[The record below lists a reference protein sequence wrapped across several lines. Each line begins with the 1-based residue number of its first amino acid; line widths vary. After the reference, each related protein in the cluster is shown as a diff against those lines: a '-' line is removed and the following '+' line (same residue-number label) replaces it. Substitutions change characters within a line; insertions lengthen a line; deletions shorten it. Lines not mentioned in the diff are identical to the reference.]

1 ERGRDLHH
9 AAFAAMVCGARGD
22 RHLLWLGLEALW
34 RFSPGADGSQTA
46 ARFCCLFP
54 PGGGSTLGRALHPR
68 AFPLAGQEFLP
79 DPFPET
85 YGPAAVS
92 RLWTSTRAPPG
103 RRELPIAVHIT
114 PPLKHAAL
122 RCDSPPPHQAESPAE
137 YRNQR
142 AILVD

>member
-1 ERGRDLHH
+1 LHH

-22 RHLLWLGLEALW
+22 RRLLWLGLEALW

-46 ARFCCLFP
+46 ACFRCPFP
-54 PGGGSTLGRALHPR
+54 HGGGSPLGSAPHPP
-68 AFPLAGQEFLP
+68 AFAWAGHDFLA
-79 DPFPET
+79 DRFPEP

-92 RLWTSTRAPPG
+92 RFWTSTHAPPG

-142 AILVD
+142 AIFVD